1 MTLPSAFATTLVT
14 GFEPFDGDPLNPSWL
29 IAQSLQGRRVHGTRV
44 QAVQLPCSFDA
55 ALPALR
61 HALRV
66 YRPVL
71 VLALGQAG
79 RTVISLERV
88 AINVND
94 ARIPDN
100 AGRQPV
106 DEPVHA
112 RAPAAYFSTLP
123 IKAMAAALQRAGI
136 PAEVSQTAGTFVC
149 NHVFYGL
156 MHALRRRPGVRG
168 GFVHVPMLP
177 EQAAARGMGAGL
189 PLDLMTTGVHLA
201 LKTALAIRRDHKVG
215 GGALD

>member
-1 MTLPSAFATTLVT
+1 MTMPDAFATTLVT

-29 IAQSLQGRRVHGTRV
+29 IAQALQGRRVHGTRV
-44 QAVQLPCSFDA
+44 QAVQLPCSFDG

-79 RTVISLERV
+79 RSVISVERV

-100 AGRQPV
+100 AGLQPI
-106 DEPVHA
+106 DEPVHN

-136 PAEVSQTAGTFVC
+136 AAEVSQTAGTFVC
-149 NHVFYGL
+149 NQVFYGL
-156 MHALRRRPGVRG
+156 MQALRRRPGVRG
-168 GFVHVPMLP
+168 GFVHVPLLP
-177 EQAAARGMGAGL
+177 EQAAARGLGAGMA
-189 PLDLMTTGVHLA
+189 LDQQIAGVRLA
-201 LKTALAIRRDHKVG
+201 LATALATAQDLRLG
-215 GGALD
+215 GGRLD

>member
-1 MTLPSAFATTLVT
+1 
-14 GFEPFDGDPLNPSWL
+14 
-29 IAQSLQGRRVHGTRV
+29 
-44 QAVQLPCSFDA
+44 
-55 ALPALR
+55 
-61 HALRV
+61 
-66 YRPVL
+66 
-71 VLALGQAG
+71 
-79 RTVISLERV
+79 
-88 AINVND
+88 
-94 ARIPDN
+94 
-100 AGRQPV
+100 
-106 DEPVHA
+106 VHA

-177 EQAAARGMGAGL
+177 EQAAARGMGAGM
-189 PLDLMTTGVHLA
+189 PLDVMTTGVHLA
-201 LKTALAIRRDHKVG
+201 LKTALAIRRDRKVG